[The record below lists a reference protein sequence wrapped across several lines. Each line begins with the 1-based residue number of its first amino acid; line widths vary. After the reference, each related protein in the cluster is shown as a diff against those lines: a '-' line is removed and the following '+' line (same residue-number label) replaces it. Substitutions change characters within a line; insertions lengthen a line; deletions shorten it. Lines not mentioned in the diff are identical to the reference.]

1 MATKTEINID
11 NSLLRSLEIK
21 IKNTVPDTDAEIKTL
36 IIQKNN
42 IIRIP
47 IFILN
52 YNDQNQLVW
61 NYHLY
66 LS

>member
-52 YNDQNQLVW
+52 YNDQNQLV
-61 NYHLY
+61 
-66 LS
+66 